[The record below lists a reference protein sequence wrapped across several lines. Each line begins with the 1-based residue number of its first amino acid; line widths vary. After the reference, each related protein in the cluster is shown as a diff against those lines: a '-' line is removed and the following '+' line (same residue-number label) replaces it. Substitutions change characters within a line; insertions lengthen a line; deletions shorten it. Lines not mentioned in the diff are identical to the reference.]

1 MSHDNGVQP
10 KKKFGMLAT
19 FKAVAWSFLG
29 IRKGKD
35 HDADMA
41 NLNPLYVILAGVIS
55 CAAFVFVLLA
65 VVKYVL
71 SH

>member
-1 MSHDNGVQP
+1 MLDNGTSKP
-10 KKKFGMLAT
+10 KYGLLAT

-29 IRKGKD
+29 IRKGAD

-41 NLNPLYVILAGVIS
+41 NLRPLNVILAAVIS
-55 CAAFVFVLLA
+55 CALFVFILIA

-71 SH
+71 R

>member
-1 MSHDNGVQP
+1 MNKPES
-10 KKKFGMLAT
+10 KKFGLVAT

-29 IRKGKD
+29 IRKGAD

-41 NLNPLYVILAGVIS
+41 NLNPLYVILAGIIS
-55 CAAFVFVLLA
+55 CVAFVFVLIA
-65 VVKYVL
+65 VVKYVV